1 MIDLHVHLGGAVP
14 AAVLWE
20 ILCDGGLQ
28 TEFGSFDK
36 LQDYLTVRSDEIL
49 SLDDFLGRYFHAT
62 ELIQSSPHA
71 AMAAAYQAIAKAYR
85 RAHIQ
90 GMELRYNPLKRIRAG
105 VNTLDSIIMATI
117 QGLQRASLH
126 YGVKTGILFSLD
138 KGGTIEG
145 NWMIVEEAVKFRSQ
159 GNLRGAYGVVGIDI
173 AGSESLGKEHDKIWL
188 SEMAKMFEE
197 ARKMGLGLSWH
208 VGETPHTG
216 PQGMINVIE
225 AIKPNRIGHGI
236 ELRKAQGKELD
247 RLCGL
252 LREHQIC
259 LEICPTVNLVTRSIQ
274 DLKEIAD
281 LIRLVDKEQIS
292 FCLNTDNPYIVNTNL
307 QREYD
312 LIAKVLG
319 QDARLLEKSRAYAE
333 QASFMKKRPSIELS

>member
-36 LQDYLTVRSDEIL
+36 LQDYLTVRFDEIL

-71 AMAAAYQAIAKAYR
+71 ASVAAYQAIAKAYR
-85 RAHIQ
+85 RSRIQ
-90 GMELRYNPLKRIRAG
+90 GMELRYNPLKRIREG
-105 VNTLDSIIMATI
+105 MHTLDSIIMATI

-138 KGGTIEG
+138 KGGTLEG
-145 NWMIVEEAVKFRSQ
+145 NWSIVEEAMRFRGQ
-159 GNLRGAYGVVGIDI
+159 GGLRGAYGIVGIDI
-173 AGSESLGKEHDKIWL
+173 AGPESLGREHDKDWL
-188 SEMAKMFEE
+188 AHMAAMFDE
-197 ARKMGLGLSWH
+197 ARKVGLGLSWH
-208 VGETPHTG
+208 VGETAHTG
-216 PQGMINVIE
+216 PEAMINVIE
-225 AIKPNRIGHGI
+225 TIRPDRIGHGI
-236 ELRKAQGKELD
+236 ELRKAQGKQRD
-247 RLCGL
+247 HLCGL
-252 LREHQIC
+252 LRERQIC

-281 LIRLVDKEQIS
+281 LIRLLDKEHIP

-312 LIAKVLG
+312 LIAEVLG
-319 QDARLLEKSRAYAE
+319 DDAHLLDQAKSYAD
-333 QASFMKKRPSIELS
+333 QASFLQERA